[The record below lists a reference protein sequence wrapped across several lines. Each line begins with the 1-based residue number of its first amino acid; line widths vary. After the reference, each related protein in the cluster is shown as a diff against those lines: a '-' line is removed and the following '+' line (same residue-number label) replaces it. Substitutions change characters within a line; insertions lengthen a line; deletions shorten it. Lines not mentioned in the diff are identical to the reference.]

1 MRKLKLTLAYDGRPW
16 SGWQSQHNSVAIQ
29 AQLEKA
35 LLKITGQE
43 VIVRGSGRTDA
54 GVHARGQIAHVEV
67 GNTDWTGETWVR
79 AMNANLPASI
89 RVLQCE
95 EASPEFHARF
105 NAIGKIYEYRI
116 WRGQV
121 MSPFEGGLAWHVY
134 GEMNMP
140 LLREGAALF
149 RGTYNFARLS
159 ANRGDITDVERR
171 ANAEGLTRTLHRLDV
186 FEEGD
191 ILRLEF
197 EGDGFLYKMVRMMVG
212 SLVHA
217 ARGRADVQWLRSLVA
232 DPRGEKSNHCAPA
245 DGLCLIR
252 VLYPT
257 P

>member
-16 SGWQSQHNSVAIQ
+16 SGWQSQHNGVAVQ

-67 GNTDWTGETWVR
+67 ENLDWPGEIWVR
-79 AMNANLPASI
+79 AMNANLPFSI

-95 EASPEFHARF
+95 EVAPEFHARF
-105 NAIGKIYEYRI
+105 DATGKIYEYRI

-121 MSPFEGGLAWHVY
+121 MSPFEVGLAWHVF
-134 GEMNMP
+134 GELNMP
-140 LLREGAALF
+140 LIREGAASF
-149 RGTYNFARLS
+149 CGTHNFARLS
-159 ANRGDITDVERR
+159 ANRGDITDIERR
-171 ANAEGLTRTLHRLDV
+171 TNAEGLTRTVHGIDV
-186 FEEGD
+186 FEEGEV
-191 ILRLEF
+191 LRLVF

-217 ARGRADVQWLRSLVA
+217 ARGRADAQWLRSLVEEP
-232 DPRGEKSNHCAPA
+232 DGEKSNHSAPA
-245 DGLCLIR
+245 DGLSLIR
-252 VLYPT
+252 VLYPV